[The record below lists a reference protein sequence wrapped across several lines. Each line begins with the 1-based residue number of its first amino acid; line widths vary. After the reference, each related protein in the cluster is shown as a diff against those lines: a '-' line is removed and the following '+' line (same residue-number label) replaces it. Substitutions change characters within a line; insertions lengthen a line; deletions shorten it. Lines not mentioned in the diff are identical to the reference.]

1 MNYNF
6 FILSKLLSNTRSLL
20 FSGYIAFSLSIICII
35 LKGWQFLELWIYTFL
50 SIILVALHQFVSIR
64 VKFDADILDF
74 ISKLHLQN
82 INNKQ
87 LTEQL
92 DSSLIYFKLMPKNK
106 TGRNWNTRFQG
117 CLKLFKLQ
125 IILLVVQYIML
136 IILIYILLNN

>member
-6 FILSKLLSNTRSLL
+6 FILSKLLSNTRPLL

-125 IILLVVQYIML
+125 IILLVIQYIML

>member
-50 SIILVALHQFVSIR
+50 SIILVALHQFVSIL

-125 IILLVVQYIML
+125 IILLVIQYIML